1 MRTRWLTFAA
11 GLLLL
16 AARTAGAAAP
26 APDLG
31 EVDDSEDLPPAQV
44 SVESYSASAASDA
57 NLETALHSMY
67 ALDYS
72 TAEAAAEA
80 FISANPD
87 NPYGELFLTGMLWWR
102 AATELLRASDAPDLA
117 RRFDA
122 HSRAAV
128 AKSKR
133 LFKAPK
139 PRVRAEA
146 YFVAGMSL
154 GLRGQWRLT
163 NRQYFKAYLDGKKA
177 IKYLRKSVEIDPN
190 LEDAYLGLGIFDY
203 QAAVL
208 PGVLRLGALLLV
220 RGDRE
225 GGLARIRRAMT
236 KGRFSNR
243 QAASFLL
250 TILQTQEKDVQ
261 GALAIAKDLHAK
273 FPEGTYY
280 LGVEAALLTAS
291 GDRAAAVAA
300 WAAAYEALRKMEAF
314 RTKGWAVLCG
324 AYGDSCLSEDN
335 LTSVEAWINGAL
347 NTPPASPP
355 PGWTGALHLVR
366 GLARDSRRDAR
377 AAQDDYAAALADP
390 ELPSELKDFAQTCR
404 AKGCSADAVL
414 AARHNR

>member
-1 MRTRWLTFAA
+1 MMRDVLSLTA
-11 GLLLL
+11 GLLLACAL
-16 AARTAGAAAP
+16 TAGAAG

-31 EVDDSEDLPPAQV
+31 EVDDSEELPAASV
-44 SVESYSASAASDA
+44 DVESYSAPAASDA

-80 FISANPD
+80 FITQNPE

-102 AATELLRASDAPDLA
+102 AATELLRAGDAPDLA

-128 AKSKR
+128 LKSKR
-133 LFKAPK
+133 LFKTDK

-154 GLRGQWRLT
+154 GLRGQWHLT

-177 IKYLRKSVEIDPN
+177 IKYLRKSVEIDPY

-225 GGLARIRRAMT
+225 WGLARIRRAMA
-236 KGRFSNR
+236 KGQFSNR

-250 TILQTQEKDVQ
+250 TILQTQEKDIP
-261 GALAIAKDLHAK
+261 GALAIERDLRAK
-273 FPEGTYY
+273 FPDGIYY
-280 LGVEAALLTAS
+280 LGVEGALLTAS

-300 WAAAYEALRKMEAF
+300 WAQAYEALRLRGAF
-314 RTKGWAVLCG
+314 RKKGWAVLCG
-324 AYGDSCLSEDN
+324 AYGDACLSAEN
-335 LTSVEAWINGAL
+335 LASVEAWIDGAL
-347 NTPPASPP
+347 NTPPAAPP

-366 GLARDSRRDAR
+366 GLARDARREAR
-377 AAQDDYAAALADP
+377 GAQEDYAAALSDP
-390 ELPSELKDFAQTCR
+390 ELPVELRDFAQTCR
-404 AKGCSADAVL
+404 AKGCSAEAVL
-414 AARHNR
+414 QARRNR